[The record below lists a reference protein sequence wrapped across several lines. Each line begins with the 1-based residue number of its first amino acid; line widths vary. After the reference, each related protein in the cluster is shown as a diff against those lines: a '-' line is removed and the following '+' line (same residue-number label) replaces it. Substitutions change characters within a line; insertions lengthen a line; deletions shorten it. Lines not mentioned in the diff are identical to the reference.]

1 MPFVRAGFGK
11 GKDAAYRNKI
21 GHVVYEPLV
30 SVDVPTKDRFQVVSE
45 HDAADVIF
53 DDEEGIPC
61 QSATCGLRIIE
72 S

>member
-1 MPFVRAGFGK
+1 MPVVRAEFGK

-45 HDAADVIF
+45 HDADDVIF
-53 DDEEGIPC
+53 
-61 QSATCGLRIIE
+61 
-72 S
+72 